1 VVVCVLCVTY
11 VKPLV
16 FGAAVASPLV
26 ALGYFF
32 VPAYHDYLV
41 AGWSSP
47 LTWAVGLVVGVTA
60 AVVTD

>member
-1 VVVCVLCVTY
+1 MR
-11 VKPLV
+11 PFV

-32 VPAYHDYLV
+32 VPAYHDYIV

-47 LTWAVGLVVGVTA
+47 LTWAVGLVVGFTA